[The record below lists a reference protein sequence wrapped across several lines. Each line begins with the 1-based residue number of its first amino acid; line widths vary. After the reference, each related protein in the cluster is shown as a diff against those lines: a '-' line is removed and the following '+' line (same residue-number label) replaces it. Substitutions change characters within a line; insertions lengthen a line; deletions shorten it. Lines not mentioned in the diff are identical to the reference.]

1 MGTVDEEVKEVV
13 ASEDEDQ
20 ISSDDESLVD
30 VVKDGAFAKAS
41 DLLQYVETFEITET
55 MEFDRSLVDMFHC
68 TYTDIIDEFADVEI
82 FLISLDSL
90 LIEFTAHAY
99 HNWTLAG
106 QTIVLAHQVR
116 AFFER
121 LNDLNAKYKLVWFRD
136 FEHKY
141 KADVVLNFM
150 YNYLVAFLDT
160 SEYALY
166 VEKFSN
172 PLAPEWEKFLKRLTP
187 SFLLMSVEN
196 PSTNVVNENV
206 EFIPE
211 FASIA
216 VQLISNGIPVVYF
229 EAFAINFS
237 TVFVY
242 RVKVIPVVV
251 ANMDERIS
259 KIWSQDAA
267 KPIRSLSAGECSS
280 PVDLLA
286 LVLKSE
292 LKREKS
298 DPEFEKFCLSVLLA
312 AHIGKVVGHKRYI
325 PDIDVPKVAPI
336 LLTRCRRR
344 VIEALTTALQT
355 LDVKTVNFSLD
366 DLWDGRLINWIF
378 ANAMNGRPILP
389 YRLQEEFA
397 KLHAKVGF
405 KEALV
410 TDEEDTL
417 ISPSE
422 ESTELLINNVSTFP
436 ISNELYDA
444 IFKNDNVLNSVKYTA
459 KETVNFESV
468 FRNVLKWRFY
478 TVEDRLLQLES
489 KQQLTAYEQKKANRM
504 RQKTS
509 KWYQAFSDSLEG
521 RTNDLLVDFSRTPKL
536 SQIKEEPAA
545 EENGHARQKGGKD
558 AKKQQAGKKA
568 QKAPKLSK
576 KDQILEAN
584 KQSLV
589 KKQVENDKIKIQY
602 ATNVKTNAIQALENV
617 KRKLQLDESKAICGY
632 ELALR
637 YGEIFFAKA
646 PRCKTI
652 EEKRSTAIDFV
663 SQLKECFTKH
673 WKHLDNAQKE
683 KIQDYWCFL
692 GFYKNPKKMNREFDL
707 GIDMIYYQLY
717 HGGRL
722 VDVLSD
728 PQEDDRVT
736 GFWPDAW
743 QRNMLDVVDRNHSA
757 LIVAPTSAGKTFV
770 SYYCIEK
777 VLRQSNENVVVY
789 VCPSKALINQVCGS
803 IYARFRNK
811 PLTGNTVLFGTMFT
825 DYFENALNCQ
835 VLVTIPECLETL
847 LLSPEPK
854 IQEFV
859 GRIRYVILDE
869 VHCIN
874 ASKQGHIWE
883 HIFLLIQCPFLALSA
898 TISNVDVFHQWLQ
911 DAEQTKSQNSRNVEL
926 IVYKERWSELELSI
940 QKLKDCPKE
949 VNFTRDNEM
958 FLKGISMNDVKSSQ
972 SSVAG
977 SLMSVI
983 EESILHYFTPYSV
996 YAPEKIKM
1004 FSVPDDQQLTARQ
1017 IVELYTIMA
1026 EVDEKTKKEFEPSS
1040 FFGFKSNSMEMVWLT
1055 RKMIRELESG
1065 LKERFLHWLYH
1076 DQDKSEKVFERL
1088 GADVREDFEKRM
1100 KPFNMFRTALYN
1112 VVPLLDELK
1121 ANDMLPGICF
1131 NENREFCEQL
1141 AMHVYNEMD
1150 IREKAYMDAPEF
1162 KRRFNFKAEDRLAK
1176 IAKRKR
1182 DVKEDD
1188 KKKGGPPEDEPPED
1202 DSSNDQFAM
1211 LRMKLKEALSQF
1223 KLIGRSV
1230 DEELYDKTVQRL
1242 ITRCG
1247 SRQSTKLLL
1256 KLFERGIGFHH
1267 DGLNST
1273 ERGTVEI
1280 LFRNGNLGILFSTAT
1295 LALGMNMPCKT
1306 VIFGIDTPQ
1315 LTPLQFRQMSGRAG
1329 RRGYDP
1335 AGTVIF
1341 MALPTS
1347 KIRRLLTASLATL
1360 RGNVPYTASFLLRL
1374 FTYINGNPEE
1384 FQTREEIASAFRSNQ
1399 IGEAVA
1405 TTLLEKLKL
1414 KESSTKKTNEASTEN
1429 SLLTKEGRVTAT
1441 LTLLKQSFAL
1451 YTRHGK
1457 KEGAFS
1463 EIMKALSFFN
1473 VQFLRRLQLIDE
1485 TGDTTGFA
1493 KIAVHLGVYEPGNLL
1508 FVHLLQIGAF
1518 HKLCSTMKETPKEFN
1533 ETFVLILAHLF
1544 TNRRLPISDSNQ
1556 NDAISLKRMPEKFE
1570 ELIATY
1576 NTETEQL
1583 LLACLQL
1590 FFPSQRIDNEY
1601 FRLSGKSGLRLSVA
1615 EIVSTLDDDICLD
1628 PAFIPAHCE
1637 NVDHRGRPIYRNSY
1651 AYDFYIHGSKD
1662 LLISDNKLDISEVWY
1677 AVNDFNRV
1685 LQSLQEVL
1693 NYSAR
1698 MNDALLLAVQTIA
1711 ADYDKKFRHA
1721 FGMKIHY

>member
-1 MGTVDEEVKEVV
+1 MDPVEGDVKQDVEVPEEDRL
-13 ASEDEDQ
+13 SD
-20 ISSDDESLVD
+20 SDDEVEI
-30 VVKDGAFAKAS
+30 VKDGAFAKAS
-41 DLLQYVETFEITET
+41 DLLQYVETYEIPET
-55 MEFDRSLVDMFHC
+55 TEFDRALIDTFHC
-68 TYTDIIDEFADVEI
+68 VYTDVIDEFADVEI

-90 LIEFTAHAY
+90 LIEFTAHSY

-121 LNDLNAKYKLVWFRD
+121 LNDLNAKYKLIWFRD
-136 FEHKY
+136 LEHKY
-141 KADVVLNFM
+141 KSDVVLNFM
-150 YNYLVAFLDT
+150 YTYLVSFLDAN
-160 SEYALY
+160 EYAPY

-172 PLAPEWEKFLKRLTP
+172 PLAPEWDHFLKRLTP
-187 SFLLMSVEN
+187 SFLLMSVDN
-196 PSTNVVNENV
+196 PSRNVVKEEV
-206 EFIPE
+206 SFVPE

-216 VQLISNGIPVVYF
+216 VQLISNGIPVIYF

-237 TVFVY
+237 TVFAY
-242 RVKVIPVVV
+242 RLKVIPVNVQ
-251 ANMDERIS
+251 NMNDRIS
-259 KIWSQDAA
+259 KIWAKDAVPA
-267 KPIRSLSAGECSS
+267 SASRW
-280 PVDLLA
+280 VDFLA
-286 LVLKSE
+286 LVLKTE

-298 DPEFEKFCLSVLLA
+298 DADFEKFCLSVLLA
-312 AHIGKVVGHKRYI
+312 AHIGQAVGYKRYI
-325 PDIDVPKVAPI
+325 PEGEQPKVADI
-336 LLTRCRRR
+336 LVTRCRRR
-344 VIEALTTALQT
+344 VIEALTTALNT
-355 LDVKTVNFSLD
+355 LDVHTVRFPLD
-366 DLWDGRLINWIF
+366 DLWDGRLILWIF

-389 YRLQEEFA
+389 YRLQADFA
-397 KLHAKVGF
+397 KTHGKVGL

-410 TDEEDTL
+410 TDEEDSL

-422 ESTELLINNVSTFP
+422 GGADLLINTVTTFP

-444 IFKNDNVLNSVKYTA
+444 IFKDHEALKAVNHTTEKA
-459 KETVNFESV
+459 ANFEAV
-468 FRNVLKWRFY
+468 FRNMLKWRFH
-478 TVEDRLLQLES
+478 TVEDRLLQLEP
-489 KQQLTAYEQKKANRM
+489 KQQLTAYEQKKANRQ
-504 RQKTS
+504 RQNLS
-509 KWYQAFSDSLEG
+509 KYQAFSDSLEG
-521 RTNDLLVDFSRTPKL
+521 RSNDLLVDFSRTPKL
-536 SQIKEEPAA
+536 PTIREDGAV
-545 EENGHARQKGGKD
+545 EENGKAKGGKAD
-558 AKKQQAGKKA
+558 KKAGGGGGGKKGGGA

-584 KQSLV
+584 KQALQ
-589 KKQVENDKIKIQY
+589 KKQIESDKDKIQY
-602 ATNVKTNAIQALENV
+602 ATNVKTNAIQALESV
-617 KRKLQLDESKAICGY
+617 KRKLQLDESKAICGF
-632 ELALR
+632 ELVQR
-637 YGEIFFAKA
+637 YADVFFAKA
-646 PRCKTI
+646 ARLKTI
-652 EEKRSTAIDFV
+652 EEKRAAAIDLV
-663 SQLKECFTKH
+663 GQLKECFIKH
-673 WKHLDNAQKE
+673 WKHLDDKQKE
-683 KIQDYWCFL
+683 KIQDYWSVL
-692 GFYKNPKKMNREFDL
+692 GFYKNPKKSSRDFDL
-707 GIDMIYYQLY
+707 GIDLIYYQLY

-722 VDVLSD
+722 VDVQSD

-743 QRNMLDVVDRNHSA
+743 QRNMLDVVDRNDSA
-757 LIVAPTSAGKTFV
+757 LIVAADLGGQD
-770 SYYCIEK
+770 

-789 VCPSKALINQVCGS
+789 VCPSKALMNQVCGS
-803 IYARFRNK
+803 VYSRFRNK
-811 PLTGNTVLFGTMFT
+811 PLVGNTVLFGTMVTEF
-825 DYFENALNCQ
+825 FENALNCQ
-835 VLVTIPECLETL
+835 VLVTIPQVC
-847 LLSPEPK
+847 SSRPPEPK

-859 GRIRYVILDE
+859 ARIRYVILDE

-898 TISNVDVFHQWLQ
+898 TVSNVDVLHNWLN
-911 DAEQTKSQNSRNVEL
+911 DAEVKKSGNTRKVEL

-949 VNFTRDNEM
+949 ANFTRDNEL
-958 FLKGISMNDVKSSQ
+958 FLKGISLGDIKSGR

-977 SLMSVI
+977 SLMSVN
-983 EESILHYFTPYSV
+983 EEGNLHYFTPYSV

-1026 EVDEKTKKEFEPSS
+1026 EVDEKTKQEFEPSK
-1040 FFGFKSNSMEMVWLT
+1040 FFGYKSGTLDMVWLT
-1055 RKMIRELESG
+1055 RNMIRKLESG

-1076 DQDKSEKVFERL
+1076 DKEKSEKVFEKL
-1088 GADVREDFEKRM
+1088 GEDVREDFEKRM

-1112 VVPLLDELK
+1112 VVPLLEELK
-1121 ANDMLPGICF
+1121 GSDMLPAICF

-1141 AMHVYNEMD
+1141 AMHVFTEMD
-1150 IREKAYMDAPEF
+1150 IREKLYMETPEF

-1176 IAKRKR
+1176 LAKRKR

-1202 DSSNDQFAM
+1202 DSSNDQFAA

-1223 KLIGRSV
+1223 KLMGRAV

-1242 ITRCG
+1242 VTRSG

-1267 DGLNST
+1267 DGLNAA

-1306 VIFGIDTPQ
+1306 VVFGIDTPQ

-1384 FQTREEIASAFRSNQ
+1384 YQTREEIADAYKNKLISES
-1399 IGEAVA
+1399 VA

-1414 KESSTKKTNEASTEN
+1414 KESTGKKSEADKT
-1429 SLLTKEGRVTAT
+1429 SLMTKEGRVNAT

-1457 KEGAFS
+1457 KEGVFS
-1463 EIMKALSFFN
+1463 EVMKALTYFN
-1473 VQFLRRLQLIDE
+1473 IQLLRKLQLIDE
-1485 TGDTTGFA
+1485 DGETTGFA

-1508 FVHLLQIGAF
+1508 FVHLLQVGAF
-1518 HKLCSTMKETPKEFN
+1518 HKLCTQMKDTPKEFN

-1544 TNRRLPISDSNQ
+1544 TNRRLPISENKEE
-1556 NDAISLKRMPEKFE
+1556 NPIALIRMPQIFE
-1570 ELIATY
+1570 ELIGTY
-1576 NTETEQL
+1576 NAETEKL

-1601 FRLSGKSGLRLSVA
+1601 FRLSGHSGISLSVA
-1615 EIVSTLDDDICLD
+1615 QIVSTLDDDICLD
-1628 PAFIPAHCE
+1628 PAFIPAFCE
-1637 NVDHRGRPIYRNSY
+1637 NFDHRGRPILRNSY

-1662 LLISDNKLDISEVWY
+1662 QLISDNKLDISEVWY
-1677 AVNDFNRV
+1677 AVNEFNRV

-1693 NYSAR
+1693 NYSAK
-1698 MNDALLLAVQTIA
+1698 MNDQLLIAVQTIA
-1711 ADYDKKFRHA
+1711 AEYDKKFRHA
-1721 FGMKIHY
+1721 FGMKIV